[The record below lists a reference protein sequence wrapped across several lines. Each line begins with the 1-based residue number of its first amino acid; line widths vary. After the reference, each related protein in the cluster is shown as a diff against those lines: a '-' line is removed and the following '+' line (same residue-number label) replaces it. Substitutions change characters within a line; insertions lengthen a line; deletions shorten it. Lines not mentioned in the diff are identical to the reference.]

1 MSAEAVEAAPQ
12 EPVCKFAE
20 GCHRVVACEPG
31 CGERGPAGVLRADAT
46 LVGRAASAGMFLAGL
61 IANSQLATV
70 GSPNRLPEDLFPE
83 DDPDTVRRVWERALA
98 VGLHAG
104 RRSASPALYRDE
116 MDRMSA
122 ALLEAG
128 YRAMGRSVARSRR
141 LVASELTHPADAEAG
156 SSRPTPV

>member
-1 MSAEAVEAAPQ
+1 MSAPTVD
-12 EPVCKFAE
+12 
-20 GCHRVVACEPG
+20 
-31 CGERGPAGVLRADAT
+31 PAGASASGGVPLDVLGADAV

-61 IANSQLATV
+61 IANGQLATV
-70 GSPNRLPEDLFPE
+70 GSPDRLPQDLFP
-83 DDPDTVRRVWERALA
+83 DVDPDVVQRIWQRALA

-104 RRSASPALYRDE
+104 RRSSSPALYRDE
-116 MDRMSA
+116 LDRVSA
-122 ALLEAG
+122 ALMEAG

>member
-1 MSAEAVEAAPQ
+1 MSAPTVD
-12 EPVCKFAE
+12 
-20 GCHRVVACEPG
+20 
-31 CGERGPAGVLRADAT
+31 PAGAAASGGVPVDVLSADAV

-70 GSPNRLPEDLFPE
+70 GSPDKLPEDLFPE
-83 DDPDTVRRVWERALA
+83 DDPDTVRRVWERALV

-104 RRSASPALYRDE
+104 RRSSSPALYRDE

-122 ALLEAG
+122 ALVEAG

-141 LVASELTHPADAEAG
+141 LVAPELRHPADGEAG
-156 SSRPTPV
+156 RAR

>member
-1 MSAEAVEAAPQ
+1 MSAPTVE
-12 EPVCKFAE
+12 
-20 GCHRVVACEPG
+20 
-31 CGERGPAGVLRADAT
+31 PAGASASGGVPVDVLGVDAV

-61 IANSQLATV
+61 IANSELATV
-70 GSPNRLPEDLFPE
+70 GSPDKLPQDLFP
-83 DDPDTVRRVWERALA
+83 DVDSDVVQQIWERALA

-122 ALLEAG
+122 ALMEAG

-141 LVASELTHPADAEAG
+141 LVASESMHPADAEQG
-156 SSRPTPV
+156 QSRPTAV

>member
-1 MSAEAVEAAPQ
+1 MTEISTTPAPPSAED
-12 EPVCKFAE
+12 
-20 GCHRVVACEPG
+20 
-31 CGERGPAGVLRADAT
+31 AGFEVLRADAV
-46 LVGRAASAGMFLAGL
+46 LVGRAVSAGMFLAGL
-61 IANSQLATV
+61 IANAELATV
-70 GSPNRLPEDLFPE
+70 GSPDKLPEDLFPE

-122 ALLEAG
+122 LCAEAG

-141 LVASELTHPADAEAG
+141 LVASELTHPADAEQGG
-156 SSRPTPV
+156 SR